1 VYLAELAN
9 AAHDGQAIL
18 DAPTGVRYRAAL
30 ERGVYTRFHGG
41 STSALCVDLHFED
54 PRTVAEK
61 QADIAYELKH
71 PPKNESFAST
81 EEMEKKKGMI
91 TYAVAKDGEVMRFDW
106 AESPLLVGWWR
117 DEPNIVDFEKYLCV
131 YQDEPVAG
139 RSFADLLLCPAA
151 TMKAVSRMA
160 RALPRDLE
168 SGHWQNGL
176 RMSLYI
182 VVQ

>member
-1 VYLAELAN
+1 MYVAELAN

-54 PRTVAEK
+54 PRTAAEK

-91 TYAVAKDGEVMRFDW
+91 THAVAKDGEVMRFDW
-106 AESPLLVGWWR
+106 TESPLLVGWWR

-131 YQDEPVAG
+131 YQDELVK
-139 RSFADLLLCPAA
+139 PAE
-151 TMKAVSRMA
+151 R
-160 RALPRDLE
+160 
-168 SGHWQNGL
+168 W
-176 RMSLYI
+176 
-182 VVQ
+182 